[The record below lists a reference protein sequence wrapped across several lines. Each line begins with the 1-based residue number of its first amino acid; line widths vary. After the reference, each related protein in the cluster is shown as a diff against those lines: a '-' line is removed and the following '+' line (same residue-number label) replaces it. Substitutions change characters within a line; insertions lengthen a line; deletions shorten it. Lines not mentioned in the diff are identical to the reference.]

1 MGCTST
7 ICSDA
12 TRASIRPTGCALL
25 LLMVLAAQTVHAQ
38 PLTALSASV
47 RQGATLA
54 LDAEDSLVL
63 MGNGEFLDAVDVSDP
78 EQPVLLARFDLE
90 EIAWDLTLEG
100 TRAYVRTGN
109 GVLIVDVSDPKAMVP
124 RGLYPRWVTYIDVEG
139 DFLYASDTDSLFVVD
154 VSDPD
159 SPTQVGA
166 LASSDLGELEAA
178 YPLVFGAE
186 HFGGSMRI
194 IDVADPT
201 QPVLRATVPGGSGF
215 GWQLV
220 THSGDIVFAA
230 DIQTI
235 HAYDVTDPDN
245 PQPLGS
251 VAVPYNLLLNVVA
264 LGVVDDQVFLRRL
277 EEVYVFDAADP
288 TAMDLLGWIPVPYGT
303 ESAYAEG
310 RAYIGGID
318 LGLLILDTTDPGALT
333 ELGRLFSGGA
343 FQDAAFDN
351 GRLYLSGGL
360 KYAMESISTYDL
372 EDPVTPQLLARATVD
387 HWDDL
392 RIRDGIAYATYL
404 IPGTWQY
411 DVLAADI
418 SNPASPKVLS
428 TAGVS
433 QGYDFTGVEIG
444 DSTLFLNST
453 FDGVYS
459 IDIRDPSG
467 IAFLDRIELGFPG
480 GALAVENGLAFAS
493 IGRTNVIDV
502 SRPDALRLLDVLDF
516 EFYDMVFRFPYAYA
530 TVGNACIDVLDL
542 SIPNSVELIHEVCPT
557 EADFISR
564 LVWFDEALYATGGAT
579 DQAALFRFRLD
590 NTSMPTLEET
600 IILRASPKALAASEN
615 RLVVPYERHGFD
627 VFVPGVLTGVP
638 PDVATEPL
646 LEIAP
651 NPLGDSAEIR
661 FAVTAPGRIRV
672 EIFDLLGRRVALLT
686 DEQWAAGVHVLRWT
700 PDPSMASGTYLV
712 RLTAGDSSR
721 TRSFARLR

>member
-1 MGCTST
+1 MGYAST
-7 ICSDA
+7 ICSDV
-12 TRASIRPTGCALL
+12 TRATGCVLL
-25 LLMVLAAQTVHAQ
+25 LLIVFVAHTVHAQ
-38 PLTALSASV
+38 PLTTLSASV

-78 EQPVLLARFDLE
+78 EQPVLLARLDLE

-109 GVLIVDVSDPKAMVP
+109 GVLIVDVSDPKAMVL
-124 RGLYPRWVTYIDVEG
+124 RGLYPRWVTYFDVEG

-154 VSDPD
+154 VSDSDAPM
-159 SPTQVGA
+159 QVGA

-186 HFGGSMRI
+186 HSGGSIRI

-201 QPVLRATVPGGSGF
+201 QPVLRATVQGEGGF
-215 GWQLV
+215 GWELV

-251 VAVPYNLLLNVVA
+251 VVVPYNLLLNVEEIEAV
-264 LGVVDDQVFLRRL
+264 GDQVFLRRL
-277 EEVYVFDAADP
+277 EEVYVFDATDP
-288 TAMDLLGWIPVPYGT
+288 AAMDLLGWAPVPYGT
-303 ESAYAEG
+303 EGAYTEG
-310 RAYIGGID
+310 RAYIGGTD
-318 LGLLILDTTDPGALT
+318 LGLFILDTTKPSAPTD
-333 ELGRLFSGGA
+333 LGHLFNGGT
-343 FQDAAFDN
+343 FQDASFDN

-360 KYAMESISTYDL
+360 AYAMESISTYDL
-372 EDPVTPQLLARATVD
+372 EDPVTPQLLARATVN

-411 DVLAADI
+411 DVLAADL
-418 SNPASPKVLS
+418 SDPASPQVLS

-433 QGYDFTGVEIG
+433 QGYEFTGVEIG

-459 IDIRDPSG
+459 IDIGDPAEIG
-467 IAFLDRIELGFPG
+467 LLDRIELGFPG

-493 IGRTNVIDV
+493 IYGTNVIDV
-502 SRPDALRLLDVLDF
+502 SQPDSLRLLDVLDF
-516 EFYDMVFRFPYAYA
+516 EFYDMVFRFPHAYA
-530 TVGNACIDVLDL
+530 AVGDACINVLDL
-542 SIPNSVELIHEVCPT
+542 SIPISVELIHEVCPA
-557 EADFISR
+557 EADFINR
-564 LVWFDEALYATGGAT
+564 LVWFDEALYATGGANG
-579 DQAALFRFRLD
+579 QAALFRFRLD
-590 NTSMPTLEET
+590 TTSMPTLEET
-600 IILRASPKALAASEN
+600 TILRASPKALAASEN

-627 VFVPGVLTGVP
+627 VFVPAVPTGTT
-638 PDVATEPL
+638 PDVSAVPL
-646 LEIAP
+646 LSIAP
-651 NPLGDSAEIR
+651 NPVGDAAEIR
-661 FAVTAPGRIRV
+661 FALTTPGHIRIEV
-672 EIFDLLGRRVALLT
+672 FDLLGRRVALLT
-686 DEQWAAGVHVLRWT
+686 DEYRPAGVHVLRWT
-700 PDPSMASGTYLV
+700 LGPSVASGTYLV

-721 TRSFARLR
+721 TRSFTRLR